1 MDPRKNYYESLGV
14 PENASADDI
23 RKAFRRL
30 AKKHHPDVNPGNRSA
45 EAKFKEINEAHEVL
59 SDAKKRA
66 EYDAVR
72 KGAFAGWGG
81 AGQQAD
87 PSRGD
92 RFRWPGG
99 SGGFGRGGP
108 FRYEET
114 VDFGDIIGDL
124 LRGQGDFRRAAPGS
138 DLSLEVEVDF
148 LDMARGAVK
157 EVAYG
162 RPRACPSCGGT
173 GRSGRRGCADCL
185 GAGVKPVPETIRV
198 KIPAGARDGATIRV
212 PGKGGEGGQPGAAG
226 DLLIRL
232 KTIPHPYF
240 RRSGSD
246 ILVDVPVNYS
256 EAVNGAKVTV
266 PTIDGPVTVS
276 VPPGSTSGVKLRL
289 KGKGV
294 PVPGKTGRGDQYA
307 VLHVVVPGTR
317 ADDFLKLVERLKAFE
332 DPDVRKGWK

>member
-1 MDPRKNYYESLGV
+1 MDPRKNYYEALGV
-14 PENASADDI
+14 SEDASADDV

-30 AKKHHPDVNPGNRSA
+30 AKKYHPDVNPGNRSA

-59 SDAKKRA
+59 SDEKKRA

-81 AGQQAD
+81 TGG
-87 PSRGD
+87 PYGR
-92 RFRWPGG
+92 PGG
-99 SGGFGRGGP
+99 PGGFGGGGGGP

-124 LRGQGDFRRAAPGS
+124 LRGQGGFGRAARGG
-138 DLSLEVEVDF
+138 DLSLDLQVDF
-148 LDMARGAVK
+148 LDMARGAVR
-157 EVAYG
+157 EVSYS
-162 RPRACPSCGGT
+162 RARTCPSCGGT
-173 GRSGRRGCADCL
+173 GRSGRRGCTDCL
-185 GAGVKPVPETIRV
+185 GAGVKPVPESIRV
-198 KIPAGARDGATIRV
+198 KIPAGARDGASIRV
-212 PGKGGEGGQPGAAG
+212 PGKGEAAPQGADG
-226 DLLIRL
+226 DLVIRL
-232 KTIPHPYF
+232 KMLPHPYF

-276 VPPGSTSGVKLRL
+276 VPPGSSSGVKLRL

-294 PVPGKTGRGDQYA
+294 PVPGKSGRGDQYA
-307 VLHVVVPGTR
+307 VLHVAVPGTR
-317 ADDFLKLVERLKAFE
+317 SEEFRRLVEQLKAFE
-332 DPDVRKGWK
+332 DPDPRSGWK

>member
-14 PENASADDI
+14 SEDASADDV

-30 AKKHHPDVNPGNRSA
+30 AKKYHPDVNPGNRSA

-59 SDAKKRA
+59 SDGKKRA
-66 EYDAVR
+66 EYDAIR

-81 AGQQAD
+81 PSGD
-87 PSRGD
+87 PR
-92 RFRWPGG
+92 RQPGEP
-99 SGGFGRGGP
+99 GGFGRSGP

-124 LRGQGDFRRAAPGS
+124 LRGQGGFGRTARGG
-138 DLSLEVEVDF
+138 DLALDLEVDF

-157 EVAYG
+157 EVSYNRAK
-162 RPRACPSCGGT
+162 ACPSCGGM

-198 KIPAGARDGATIRV
+198 KIPAGARDGASIRV
-212 PGKGGEGGQPGAAG
+212 PGKGEEAAPHGGAG
-226 DLLIRL
+226 DLVIRL
-232 KTIPHPYF
+232 TMLPHPYF

-246 ILVDVPVNYS
+246 VLVDVPVNYS

-276 VPPGSTSGVKLRL
+276 VPPGSSSGVKLRL

-294 PVPGKTGRGDQYA
+294 PVPGKSGRGDHYA
-307 VLHVVVPGTR
+307 VLHVAVPGAR
-317 ADDFLKLVERLKAFE
+317 SEEFRELVERLKAFE
-332 DPDVRKGWK
+332 DPDPRSGLK